1 MYRIIATQDF
11 MDLLEE
17 LPIKYLAVLTSSFV
31 KVEKCEEFNLEG
43 DSNSFINDLLEQ
55 IKNGELE

>member
-17 LPIKYLAVLTSSFV
+17 LPIKYLTVLTSSFV
-31 KVEKCEEFNLEG
+31 KIEKCEEVNLE
-43 DSNSFINDLLEQ
+43 DENNSFINDLFEQ
-55 IKNGELE
+55 IRNEELE

>member
-17 LPIKYLAVLTSSFV
+17 LPIKYLSILTSSFV
-31 KVEKCEEFNLEG
+31 KIEKCEEVNLE
-43 DSNSFINDLLEQ
+43 DENNSFINDLFEQ
-55 IKNGELE
+55 IRNGELE

>member
-17 LPIKYLAVLTSSFV
+17 LPIKYLSILTSSFV
-31 KVEKCEEFNLEG
+31 KIEKCGEVNLE
-43 DSNSFINDLLEQ
+43 DENNNFINDLLEQ
-55 IKNGELE
+55 IRNGELE

>member
-17 LPIKYLAVLTSSFV
+17 LPIKYLSILTSSFV
-31 KVEKCEEFNLEG
+31 KIEKCEEVNLE
-43 DSNSFINDLLEQ
+43 DENNNFINDLLEQ
-55 IKNGELE
+55 IRNGELE

>member
-17 LPIKYLAVLTSSFV
+17 LPIKYLSILTSSFV
-31 KVEKCEEFNLEG
+31 KIEKCEEVNLE
-43 DSNSFINDLLEQ
+43 DKNNNFINDLLEQ
-55 IKNGELE
+55 IRNGELE

>member
-17 LPIKYLAVLTSSFV
+17 LPIKYLSVLNSSFV
-31 KVEKCEEFNLEG
+31 KIEKCEEVNLE
-43 DSNSFINDLLEQ
+43 DENNNFINDLLEQ
-55 IKNGELE
+55 IRNGELE

>member
-31 KVEKCEEFNLEG
+31 KIEKCEEVNLEYEN
-43 DSNSFINDLLEQ
+43 NSFINDLFEQ
-55 IKNGELE
+55 IRNEELE

>member
-17 LPIKYLAVLTSSFV
+17 LPIKYLAVLTNSFV
-31 KVEKCEEFNLEG
+31 KIEKCEEVNLENEN
-43 DSNSFINDLLEQ
+43 NSFINDVLEP
-55 IKNGELE
+55 IRNGELE